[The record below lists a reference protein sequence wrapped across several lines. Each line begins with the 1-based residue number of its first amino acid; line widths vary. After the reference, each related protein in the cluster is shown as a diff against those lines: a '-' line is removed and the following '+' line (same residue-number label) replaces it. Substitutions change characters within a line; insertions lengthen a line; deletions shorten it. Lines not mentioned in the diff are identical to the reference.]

1 MKKIIEKVLKRYKDI
16 QLNMSSES
24 ARKMLAAEIEA
35 VLVTEGLKTNRWKN
49 CVLLVKKKPHII
61 EKTTLTK
68 ESDI

>member
-35 VLVTEGLKTNRWKN
+35 VLVTEGLKTNR
-49 CVLLVKKKPHII
+49 
-61 EKTTLTK
+61 
-68 ESDI
+68 